1 MVKVNFNICCL
12 ALLNLLGGMNFMQ
25 IGAKIKALRLKKGL
39 TQEELGERTDLTKGY
54 ISQLERDLN
63 SPSIETLFNILEV
76 LGSTP
81 KEFFDD
87 TANKQ
92 PVVYTKDDQTS
103 FTDQDKKYTIEWLIP
118 TSNEKEM
125 EPVILTLNKD
135 GEFKQF
141 EPSLS
146 ETFIFVL
153 NGRIRVVIGN
163 EEYIAG
169 EGHSVYYEASSHHQI
184 FNAHNGITRL
194 LLVAT
199 ESYL

>member
-1 MVKVNFNICCL
+1 
-12 ALLNLLGGMNFMQ
+12 MQ
-25 IGAKIKALRLKKGL
+25 IGAKIKALRIKKGL

-63 SPSIETLFNILEV
+63 SPSIETLFSLLEV

-87 TANKQ
+87 GVDSQ
-92 PVVYTKDDQTS
+92 HVVYTKDEQTS
-103 FTDQDKKYTIEWLIP
+103 FTDHDKNYTIQWLIP

-125 EPVILTLNKD
+125 EPVILTLKEH

-141 EPSLS
+141 EPSLA
-146 ETFIFVL
+146 ETFIYVL
-153 NGRIRVVIGN
+153 KGRIRVVIGQD
-163 EEYIAG
+163 EYIAS
-169 EGHSVYYEASSHHQI
+169 EGHAVYYEASSNHQI
-184 FNAHNGITRL
+184 FNAHHGITRL

>member
-1 MVKVNFNICCL
+1 
-12 ALLNLLGGMNFMQ
+12 MQ

-87 TANKQ
+87 TANEQ

-103 FTDQDKKYTIEWLIP
+103 FTDQDKKYTIQWLIP

-125 EPVILTLNKD
+125 EPVIITLKKD

-163 EEYIAG
+163 EEYIAS
-169 EGHSVYYEASSHHQI
+169 EGHAVYYEASSHHQI

>member
-1 MVKVNFNICCL
+1 
-12 ALLNLLGGMNFMQ
+12 MQ

-39 TQEELGERTDLTKGY
+39 TQEELGERTDLSKGY

-63 SPSIETLFNILEV
+63 SPSIETLFSILEV

-87 TANKQ
+87 ESPEQK
-92 PVVYTKDDQTS
+92 VVYTKEDQS
-103 FTDQDKKYTIEWLIP
+103 IFTDEEKKYEIQWLIP

-125 EPVILTLNKD
+125 EPIFLTFEAN

-146 ETFIFVL
+146 ETFIYVVK
-153 NGRIRVVIGN
+153 GRIRLVLGN
-163 EEYIAG
+163 EQYIAS
-169 EGHSVYYEASSHHQI
+169 EGNALYFDATDHHQI
-184 FNAHNGITRL
+184 FNAHAAETKI

-199 ESYL
+199 DSYL